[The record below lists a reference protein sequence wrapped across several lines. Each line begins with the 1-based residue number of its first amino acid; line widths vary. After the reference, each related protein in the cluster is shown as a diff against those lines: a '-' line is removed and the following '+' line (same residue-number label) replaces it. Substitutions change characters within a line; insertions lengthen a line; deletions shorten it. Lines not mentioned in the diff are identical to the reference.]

1 MKNVRVGN
9 FFGGLPIKQQR
20 EQLKDKDKCPHII
33 VGTPGRVKAV
43 RALPPSLSVGWV
55 VDGGAPAGLLSVG
68 SLPCQSPAA
77 GWEESAVHG
86 HSGTEPCSPMATP
99 RHAASPSPCSR
110 ASPRV
115 PLMSISLPASP

>member
-43 RALPPSLSVGWV
+43 RALLGSSGVAAALV
-55 VDGGAPAGLLSVG
+55 VLLPT
-68 SLPCQSPAA
+68 LIAA
-77 GWEESAVHG
+77 E
-86 HSGTEPCSPMATP
+86 
-99 RHAASPSPCSR
+99 AASG
-110 ASPRV
+110 
-115 PLMSISLPASP
+115 